1 MGDVNLLNKT
11 PFVTDYKNA
20 IARNAFFSAV
30 NIPTR
35 VTETPKTAI
44 DHILTNI
51 TSEEIKPGVLQTNI
65 SDHFPTFAYISKL
78 KISYNIKHEMFRR
91 NQQNFNS
98 ESFADCVS
106 MKLKIYFDNLEHINK
121 NNINKVCENFVQL
134 IKDEIENFVPLTNLS
149 GKQKKLV
156 KNHELLKASGHQL
169 KTNKDYIK
177 RGFLKEI
184 LMNAAF
190 IRSITIA

>member
-1 MGDVNLLNKT
+1 M
-11 PFVTDYKNA
+11 P
-20 IARNAFFSAV
+20 FFSVV

-35 VTETPKTAI
+35 VTETTKTAI

-51 TSEEIKPGVLQTNI
+51 TSEEIKPGVLQTDI
-65 SDHFPTFAYISKL
+65 SDHFPTIAHISKL
-78 KISYNIKHEMFRR
+78 KISYSMKHEMFRR
-91 NQQNFNS
+91 NLKNFNS
-98 ESFADCVS
+98 ESFAYCVS

-134 IKDEIENFVPLTNLS
+134 IKDEIENFAPLTNLS
-149 GKQKKLV
+149 RKQKKLV
-156 KNHELLKASGHQL
+156 KKPWITKGIWTSIKNKQRLY
-169 KTNKDYIK
+169 KTW
-177 RGFLKEI
+177 FLKEI